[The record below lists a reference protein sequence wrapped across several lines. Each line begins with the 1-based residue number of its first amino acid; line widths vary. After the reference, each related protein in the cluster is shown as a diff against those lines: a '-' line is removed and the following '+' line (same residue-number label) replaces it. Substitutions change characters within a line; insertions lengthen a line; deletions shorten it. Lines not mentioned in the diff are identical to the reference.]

1 MRRSPA
7 LLVLASPALLGLVLV
22 ATRYALLLAVSALG
36 DQTQTSSG
44 RPVGGSM
51 IGAVTAVLL
60 AAFSLP
66 VDCAEVPEADEA
78 EAEDERE
85 ALISAGGDGD
95 SDGKK
100 GEEKG
105 WRRP

>member
-1 MRRSPA
+1 MKDVTSEDQGDYHLNFTLKPEDDNVKE
-7 LLVLASPALLGLVLV
+7 LDVSEEQYVSWV
-22 ATRYALLLAVSALG
+22 AF
-36 DQTQTSSG
+36 
-44 RPVGGSM
+44 
-51 IGAVTAVLL
+51 AVLL

-78 EAEDERE
+78 ESEDERE
-85 ALISAGGDGD
+85 ALISAGGDGG